1 MKNYQAILL
10 AALGMGVTLLTMN
23 GTIQNHIHF
32 SDVINEVIFTIIALM
47 SSLCG
52 LLSIDYKKLVKGLL

>member
-10 AALGMGVTLLTMN
+10 AVVGIGVALLTMN

-32 SDVINEVIFTIIALM
+32 SGVLNEVLFTIIVLM
-47 SSLCG
+47 GSLCG

>member
-10 AALGMGVTLLTMN
+10 AVVGIGVALLTMN

>member
-10 AALGMGVTLLTMN
+10 AVVGIGVALLTMN

-32 SDVINEVIFTIIALM
+32 SGVLNEMGFAFMSFMIGIIGLCSINYNKIYKAL
-47 SSLCG
+47 
-52 LLSIDYKKLVKGLL
+52 I

>member
-1 MKNYQAILL
+1 MKNYQAILM
-10 AALGMGVTLLTMN
+10 AVVGIGIGILTMN

-32 SDVINEVIFTIIALM
+32 SGVLNEVLFTIIALM
-47 SSLCG
+47 GSLCG